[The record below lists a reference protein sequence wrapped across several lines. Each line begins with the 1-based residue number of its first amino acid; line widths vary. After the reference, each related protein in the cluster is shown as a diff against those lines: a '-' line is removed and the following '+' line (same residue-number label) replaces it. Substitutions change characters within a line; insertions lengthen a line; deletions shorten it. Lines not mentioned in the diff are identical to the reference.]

1 MTDQEPIFR
10 AEAVEA
16 SKQRIGAPVRPVGL
30 SSWALT
36 LFMAALV
43 IAVAMFVSL
52 VKFARVESISGS
64 LEPVAGAARV
74 TAPRSALV
82 TAVHVV
88 EGQEI
93 TADAPLFTLGSDAV
107 VEGGTPLGRILE
119 GVSENQAIAL
129 QTQGE
134 AMRTAHLRQA
144 EELRARGSGFSQRL
158 KRLSGDL
165 ELARQR
171 LALNEAT
178 LASYQELR
186 QRGYASEIRYRS
198 QQAAVL
204 DDQRVVS
211 SIAGEIDSTRTAL
224 AENEATLQRLEAE
237 ARQSLAGLDNSLAL
251 LEERRATAAAQMAV
265 IVPAPKGGRVTL
277 QAREGSSIAEGG
289 ALAIIL
295 PPGAKLKAQLWAPS
309 RAAGFM
315 QIGDEVRLR
324 YDAFPYERF
333 GAAHGR
339 IIAIASAPTNPR
351 DLPLAMEATEGLYRV
366 DVELEEQVVR
376 AYERDWPLAVGSRVT
391 ADVVLESRSL
401 LSWVVDPLRAVK
413 NRQM

>member
-1 MTDQEPIFR
+1 
-10 AEAVEA
+10 
-16 SKQRIGAPVRPVGL
+16 
-30 SSWALT
+30 
-36 LFMAALV
+36 
-43 IAVAMFVSL
+43 
-52 VKFARVESISGS
+52 
-64 LEPVAGAARV
+64 
-74 TAPRSALV
+74 
-82 TAVHVV
+82 
-88 EGQEI
+88 
-93 TADAPLFTLGSDAV
+93 
-107 VEGGTPLGRILE
+107 
-119 GVSENQAIAL
+119 
-129 QTQGE
+129 
-134 AMRTAHLRQA
+134 
-144 EELRARGSGFSQRL
+144 
-158 KRLSGDL
+158 
-165 ELARQR
+165 
-171 LALNEAT
+171 
-178 LASYQELR
+178 
-186 QRGYASEIRYRS
+186 
-198 QQAAVL
+198 
-204 DDQRVVS
+204 
-211 SIAGEIDSTRTAL
+211 
-224 AENEATLQRLEAE
+224 
-237 ARQSLAGLDNSLAL
+237 
-251 LEERRATAAAQMAV
+251 MAV

-366 DVELEEQVVR
+366 DVKLEEQVVR